1 MKKLI
6 WFVIVLILT
15 PILLALLFKRIPP
28 ATIGVKQYMWG
39 GGIVEDDFPT
49 GFHLGMSGY
58 HKWYLLPAKTHFIHF
73 TESGAIGRKVSDTDS
88 WNPPLNIR
96 TRDNNLVSIDVS
108 VAYKIRDGQAHEIVS
123 TGLTQRYRE
132 RVKAKALGV
141 LRSELAKLS
150 SEDLQSTER
159 RLAQVNLSLP
169 NLDQALSE
177 FHCAAEAILIRRISF
192 EQQYESKLQEKQYLS
207 QKANLDVAL
216 TRQAEEQKTVNL
228 IDRQIEA
235 AELQLVQDW
244 GKRFQL
250 KRSEYE
256 VLIAQID
263 ADARIYEQRTLAEG
277 EAGRV
282 IAEANGSLAIEKAE
296 ALRNQLRTE
305 ALNSEGGSILLA
317 LEAAENLNMPSVTLN
332 SDDPNVPLILDLG
345 QLTKMLIGITSEQ
358 AKQPD

>member
-6 WFVIVLILT
+6 WLIVVLILT
-15 PILLALLFKRIPP
+15 PILLAVLFKRIPP

-39 GGIVEDDFPT
+39 GGIVEEDFET

-58 HKWYLLPAKTHFIHF
+58 HKWYMLPRKTHFIHF
-73 TESGAIGRKVSDTDS
+73 SGSDTAGKQASPTDS
-88 WNPPLNIR
+88 WNPPLSLR
-96 TRDNNLVSIDVS
+96 TRDNNVVSIDVS
-108 VAYKIRDGQAHEIVS
+108 VAYRIREGEASRIVAK
-123 TGLTQRYRE
+123 GLQQEYRT
-132 RVKAKALGV
+132 RVRSKALSV
-141 LRSELAKLS
+141 LRSELPALS
-150 SEDLQSTER
+150 SEDMQSTEI
-159 RLAQVNLSLP
+159 RLARVAQTLP
-169 NLDQALSE
+169 ALDKALSE
-177 FHCAAEAILIRRISF
+177 FHCEAEAILIRSIGF
-192 EQQYESKLQEKQYLS
+192 EPLYEDKLQEKQYLR
-207 QKANLDVAL
+207 QRANLDGAL
-216 TRQAEEQKTVNL
+216 TLKNNEERKVNL
-228 IDRQIEA
+228 IEKQIVA
-235 AELQLVQDW
+235 AELELEQDW
-244 GKRFQL
+244 EKRLQE

-282 IAEANGSLAIEKAE
+282 IAEANGTLAVEKAE

-345 QLTKMLIGITSEQ
+345 QLTKMLIGITSGEQ
-358 AKQPD
+358 KLQE